1 MPVYRVTDY
10 TDRKFVYLG
19 SKPLVRKYMLDFPK
33 HEIDVEEFP
42 TTYKYQLVQLL
53 NQTLE
58 IRDVFGGVDNED
70 QG

>member
-1 MPVYRVTDY
+1 
-10 TDRKFVYLG
+10 
-19 SKPLVRKYMLDFPK
+19 MLDFPK
-33 HEIDVEEFP
+33 HEVDVEEFP

-58 IRDVFGGVDNED
+58 IRDVFGGVDNKD